1 MAKGTKEPKVSL
13 GDVDQFLA
21 TKGGIGDSRVTAALP
36 RFYPLGIPI
45 IDYGLG
51 GGKNMAGIPM
61 AQMTEI
67 FGPNACGKTTIAYH
81 AIAQAQR
88 DHPDKV
94 HVLIDIEGTSDPRY
108 IDACGIDR
116 TKSARI
122 GNVDALT
129 FRLFKSPRVKTLED
143 AIEIFA
149 LFHGTGHLGLFVV
162 DSLAAANP
170 AKELE
175 RIRGDLHGNAGV
187 SAKAKRMA
195 DISRLLISELGGTD
209 SAIVWINHEI
219 ANIQVNPY
227 AGGPSKTTPGGDAV
241 KYYSALRL
249 QLIPKGNETEEQQ
262 TLDGK
267 EIKMSVGKKVQLY
280 VEKNKLGDY
289 GQRVN
294 YIIRPSEGIDAVT
307 PLIALAI
314 QAGAVTKGKG
324 GKHAVTLSG
333 FEDVVESSADKFR
346 KLIKSRLDVQEALNA
361 AVQSAVLPDFSGIE
375 AVLGTGHADEASF
388 DD

>member
-1 MAKGTKEPKVSL
+1 MAKGTKVSL
-13 GDVDQFLA
+13 DEVDKFLA
-21 TKGGIGDSRVTAALP
+21 TKGGVGDSRVTAILP
-36 RFYPLGIPI
+36 RFYPLGIPT

-116 TKSARI
+116 SKITRI
-122 GNVDALT
+122 GTTDALT

-143 AIEIFA
+143 AIDIFT
-149 LFHGTGHLGLFVV
+149 LFHSTGHLGLCVV

-175 RIRGDLHGNAGV
+175 RIRDDIHGNAGV

-195 DISRLLISELGGTD
+195 DISRFLISELGGTE
-209 SAIVWINHEI
+209 SALVWINHEI

-227 AGGPSKTTPGGDAV
+227 AGGPAKTTPGGDAV

-249 QLIPKGNETEEQQ
+249 QLIPKGNETEEQE
-262 TLDGK
+262 TLDNK
-267 EIKMSVGKKVQLY
+267 TIKMSVGKKIQLY

-314 QAGAVTKGKG
+314 QAGAVTKTKG
-324 GKHAVTLSG
+324 GKHAVTLVG

-346 KLIKSRLDVQEALNA
+346 KLLKSRVDVQEALNT
-361 AVQSAVLPDFSGIE
+361 AVRAAVLPNFSGIE
-375 AVLGTGHADEASF
+375 SILGTGHPVEVGFDE
-388 DD
+388 D

>member
-1 MAKGTKEPKVSL
+1 MAKDTKLSL
-13 GDVDQFLA
+13 GKLDEFLA
-21 TKGGIGDSRVTAALP
+21 SKGGIGDSTVTAVMP
-36 RFYPLGIPI
+36 TFYPLGIPT

-67 FGPNACGKTTIAYH
+67 FGPHACGKTTIAYH

-88 DHPDKV
+88 DHADKV

-108 IDACGIDR
+108 IEACGIDR
-116 TKSARI
+116 HKTAKIS
-122 GNVDALT
+122 GVDALT
-129 FRLFKSPRVKTLED
+129 FRLFRSPRVKTLED
-143 AIEIFA
+143 AIEIFL
-149 LFHGTGHLGLFVV
+149 LFHRTGHLGLCVV

-175 RIRGDLHGNAGV
+175 RIKEDLTGNAGV

-195 DISRLLISELGGTD
+195 DISRLLISELGGTE
-209 SAIVWINHEI
+209 SALVWINHEI
-219 ANIQVNPY
+219 ANIQTNPY

-249 QLIPKGNETEEQQ
+249 QLIPKGNETEEMK

-267 EIKMSVGKKVQLY
+267 DIKMSVGKKIQLY

-314 QAGAVTKGKG
+314 QAGVITKSKG
-324 GKHAVTLSG
+324 GKHAVTLPG
-333 FEDVVESSADKFR
+333 FEDVAESSAEKFR
-346 KLIKSRLDVQEALNA
+346 KLLKSRVDAQDALNQ
-361 AVQSAVLPDFSGIE
+361 AVRSIVLPDFSAVE
-375 AVLGTGHADEASF
+375 AVLGTTAVDEVDF
-388 DD
+388 ED